1 MLLRFETEG
10 MAGGMIKVFAFC
22 VFVPKHFF
30 FAMDVSV
37 YTYHT
42 CISPPPHMHTQT
54 YAHVC
59 VLMILNASAS
69 IPFACAY
76 CQAKNCD
83 DEMASSKLPKWKI
96 NTYYSTM
103 RRLDTFCSYKKNIVL
118 FPYITEYCTVIDVK
132 LNFAWKISKVEFL
145 NRLK

>member
-1 MLLRFETEG
+1 MTKVVIRMPNAVKIRNGGNGRWHDKGVCILRICSET
-10 MAGGMIKVFAFC
+10 IFFC
-22 VFVPKHFF
+22 
-30 FAMDVSV
+30 DGCQ
-37 YTYHT
+37 
-42 CISPPPHMHTQT
+42 CIYISHMHKPPPPHMHTQT

-83 DEMASSKLPKWKI
+83 DEMACSKLPKWKI

-118 FPYITEYCTVIDVK
+118 FPFKSRIP
-132 LNFAWKISKVEFL
+132 
-145 NRLK
+145 